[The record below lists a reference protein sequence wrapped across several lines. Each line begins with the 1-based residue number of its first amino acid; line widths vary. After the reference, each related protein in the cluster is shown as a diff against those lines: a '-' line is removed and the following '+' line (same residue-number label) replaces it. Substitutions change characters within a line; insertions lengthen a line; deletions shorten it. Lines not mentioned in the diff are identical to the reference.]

1 MSFFIIIFVLFFLIP
16 WATKANNKKTSKKMK
31 RAAQLKQNTWGQ
43 THTQIQK
50 KHGHSGASNTAHK
63 RLHNRDTSNAFP
75 KGHQEHVRKRDLRDV
90 RENSKMEQT
99 IHSRKNVGIIRA
111 GNKGRSD
118 WGARGDKGS
127 LGFWIGLIFVIAV
140 AYFILTKI

>member
-16 WATKANNKKTSKKMK
+16 WATKANKKSSKKIK
-31 RAAQLKQNTWGQ
+31 RAAQITQKTWGQ
-43 THTQIQK
+43 THTQIQDK
-50 KHGHSGASNTAHK
+50 YGHSGARNTAHK
-63 RLHNRDTSNAFP
+63 RLHNRDASSAFP

-127 LGFWIGLIFVIAV
+127 LRFWIGLIFVVAL
-140 AYFILTKI
+140 AYFMLTKV